1 MSHADG
7 WWGPLHLVQK
17 GQPHAVDAVDA
28 VDMGGGE
35 IYVWFKKV
43 NSCSEP
49 CRWVVGTIIFSAKRS
64 TDAVGH
70 AVDAVDAVNAV
81 NKSAVDTVDAVDAV
95 DIVDAVDA
103 VDAVDTVDAVRCS
116 SFSRHSECSKQI
128 SSGHSQCS
136 ECSRHSE
143 IVVVDS
149 QSKFQ

>member
-1 MSHADG
+1 M
-7 WWGPLHLVQK
+7 QK

-70 AVDAVDAVNAV
+70 AVDAVNAV
-81 NKSAVDTVDAVDAV
+81 NKSAVDTVDAV

-116 SFSRHSECSKQI
+116 SFSRHSECSEQI

-136 ECSRHSE
+136 ERSRHSE

-149 QSKFQ
+149 QSKFTVSSGCSGHSE